1 MFEVLQVI
9 TDLQA
14 IQVQP
19 IAHHP
24 EVIQV
29 LLLAAV
35 VTAVAVP
42 VAVVPVAVR
51 QAVAVP
57 VAAVDLVAEDKT
69 NN

>member
-1 MFEVLQVI
+1 VFEVLQVI

-14 IQVQP
+14 IQVQL
-19 IAHHP
+19 IVHLP

-57 VAAVDLVAEDKT
+57 VAVVALVAEDKT